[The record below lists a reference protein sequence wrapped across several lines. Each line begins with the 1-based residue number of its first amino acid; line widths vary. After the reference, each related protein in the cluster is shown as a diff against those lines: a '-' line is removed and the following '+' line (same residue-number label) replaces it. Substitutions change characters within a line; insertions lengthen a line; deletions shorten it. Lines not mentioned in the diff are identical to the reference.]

1 MNLKYI
7 FKIIDIDEWKK
18 VKDLGTYSGSSK
30 DKKDGFIHFSNAN
43 QLAASLELYFSDYEE
58 VMLLLPKMKK
68 IEPGLKYEPADA
80 GSKRKGFFAHL
91 YGDLMIEDI
100 DKSWLIKRGA
110 FQLPQSIL
118 LEAELINQF
127 ETRLA
132 DKV

>member
-1 MNLKYI
+1 MKFVI
-7 FKIIDIDEWKK
+7 M
-18 VKDLGTYSGSSK
+18 
-30 DKKDGFIHFSNAN
+30 IHFSNAN
-43 QLAASLELYFSDYEE
+43 QLAASLELYFSDHEE
-58 VMLLLPKMKK
+58 IILLLPCMRK
-68 IEPGLKYEPADA
+68 IESNLKFEPTDA

>member
-1 MNLKYI
+1 MKNQNVYKILSIREWDEAQQLGYI
-7 FKIIDIDEWKK
+7 NT
-18 VKDLGTYSGSSK
+18 DL
-30 DKKDGFIHFSNAN
+30 DKKDGFIHFSSAN
-43 QLAASLELYFSDYEE
+43 QLAASLDLYFYDHEE
-58 VMLLLPKMKK
+58 VILLLPEMKK
-68 IEPGLKYEPADA
+68 IESYLKYEPTDA

-127 ETRLA
+127 KTRLA